1 MPLNMFKNIQ
11 NTSKTTWKFMG
22 GEDVQVHMVE
32 DMDFQMDSDSAGRG
46 RRMGTVLI
54 SAMLAM
60 ASNPLVQRL
69 GTTEVPF

>member
-1 MPLNMFKNIQ
+1 
-11 NTSKTTWKFMG
+11 MG
-22 GEDVQVHMVE
+22 CKDVQVHMVE
-32 DMDFQMDSDSAGRG
+32 DMDFQMDSDSVGRG

-54 SAMLAM
+54 SSMLAM